1 MLERQH
7 AQRRTIRVATRKS
20 TLAIAQTKIVV
31 EYLEQSA
38 GVVCEIVPITTKGDA
53 QLDRSLV
60 AIGGDGVFVKELM
73 NALLEERAD
82 IAVHSAKDL
91 PTALPE
97 ALDAG
102 VIPQRA
108 DARDALVSKDNRYR
122 DLGSLPA
129 GARVGTSSL
138 RRAAQ
143 VRLLRG
149 DLQIVPLRGNVDS
162 RVGKV
167 RDGSL
172 DAAILAFA
180 GLLRIGILPSVGG
193 GSPLDETVMV
203 PAVGQGALFVQCRV
217 ADSATAELLAP
228 LEHGPSAAATRLE
241 RTFLAR
247 VGGGCVAPIGAHAQV
262 QDGSFRLVALIAATD
277 GTASLRREAQ
287 GPAADAAEAHRI
299 VEALASEMLAAG
311 GRELIDAARER
322 DLKTR

>member
-1 MLERQH
+1 MLASHQH

-20 TLAIAQTKIVV
+20 ALAIAQTKLVV
-31 EYLEQSA
+31 ERLEHS

-53 QLDRSLV
+53 QLDRSLI

-73 NALLEERAD
+73 SALLEERAD
-82 IAVHSAKDL
+82 LAVHSAKDL

-102 VIPQRA
+102 VIPQRE
-108 DARDALVSKDNRYR
+108 DARDALVSDENRYR
-122 DLGSLPA
+122 DLASLPE

-143 VRLLRG
+143 VRLLRP

-167 RDGSL
+167 RDGVV

-180 GLLRIGILPSVGG
+180 GLLRLGIVPSLGG
-193 GSPLDETVMV
+193 GSPLDESVMV
-203 PAVGQGALFVQCRV
+203 PAVGQGALFVQCRKS
-217 ADSATAELLAP
+217 DSATFALLAP
-228 LEHGPSAAATRLE
+228 LEHGPSALATRLE
-241 RTFLAR
+241 RSFLAR
-247 VGGGCVAPIGAHAQV
+247 VGGGCVAPIGAHAEV
-262 QDGSFRLVALIAATD
+262 QDGRFRLVALIVATD
-277 GTASLRREAQ
+277 GTTSVRREAQ
-287 GPAADAAEAHRI
+287 GPATDAAEAHRV

-322 DLKTR
+322 DLKTS